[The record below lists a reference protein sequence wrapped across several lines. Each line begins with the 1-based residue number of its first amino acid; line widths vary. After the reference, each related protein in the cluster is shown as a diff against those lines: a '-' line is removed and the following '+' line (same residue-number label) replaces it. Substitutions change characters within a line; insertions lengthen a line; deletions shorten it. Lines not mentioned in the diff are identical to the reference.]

1 MEGFNIQAL
10 HSLLTNDED
19 NSDSEDE
26 RPSNDMSRMGPADFV
41 PKKSSSE
48 SAAPAQQKPATK
60 PKDIWDTDEVAEG
73 AEYEDIHDTRP
84 QPEYDILYK
93 QAISS
98 EEMFLQMGNKTPATS
113 SCEDMVVKITLPNT
127 KIGDVKLDVKK
138 KFLDVRAPRYKLGLH
153 LPHPCD
159 HENGKAQWDGTKSL
173 LIVTLRMTRDYD
185 FMNF

>member
-48 SAAPAQQKPATK
+48 SAAPAQQKPAT
-60 PKDIWDTDEVAEG
+60 KDIWDTDEVAEG

-173 LIVTLRMTRDYD
+173 LTVTLRMTRDYD